1 MDMEIKKKLLEML
14 MGDMDK
20 AEALKLKPKSEPV
33 AIVETTESEVIPTG
47 ELKDKVKS
55 LMGEEPQEKEDV
67 TEEMDYEGEDEDAEG
82 SRLIQK
88 LKEMKRM
95 KGACQ

>member
-20 AEALKLKPKSEPV
+20 AEASKLKPKSEPV

-55 LMGEEPQEKEDV
+55 LMSKEPQEKEDV
-67 TEEMDYEGEDEDAEG
+67 TEEMEDEDEDMEG
-82 SRLIQK
+82 SRLMEK
-88 LKEMKRM
+88 LKEIKRM